1 MPWHRDAVLVLRAT
15 IGAKWRERT
24 AMTFWT
30 NDKLREAFSGG
41 VVHPF
46 DPSRIKQA
54 AYEMGVAS
62 DYAITTP
69 EGEGKR
75 ERAEGGNDIK
85 IGWGSSATEET

>member
-1 MPWHRDAVLVLRAT
+1 
-15 IGAKWRERT
+15 
-24 AMTFWT
+24 MTFWT